1 MGNKRGLWVNE
12 HTFVEFNH
20 NTTAPLS
27 QEIASRGRSI
37 DFYNLGMYLP
47 NPDPVLKK
55 MGKDIQVY
63 RELLSDA
70 HVGACVINRKAGVKS
85 LNWSIDR
92 GKARSRQAKIIED
105 VFKGLDIERITGE
118 ILNAPLFGNQPLE
131 VMWEQSGKYWLPKD
145 IVGKPQRWFV
155 YDEDNKPRFLT
166 KTNMT
171 LGEELPEKKFL
182 FPTHDWEYEN
192 PYGFAL
198 LSRCFWP
205 VTFKRGGY
213 KFWVIFTEKFGMPF
227 LLGKLPRGLEQKEY
241 DDLAETLERMVQD
254 AIAVVPDDGSIEML
268 TGKDKGGG
276 GGGSADLYEKLLK
289 YGDGEVSKALVGQT
303 LTTEIGSTGSYGAS
317 KTHMQVRNEIVWGD
331 KKLVESVFN
340 RLIKWI
346 AEYNFG
352 DGEVP
357 AFSLWAEED
366 VDKNL
371 ADRDKALSFTG
382 QVKFTKKYFMKN
394 YGFEEEDIVV
404 NEEMPEGKNA
414 PIQFAEGDPT
424 LNPPLVKGRK
434 EEGFPDQAAL
444 DDAMNSITPEELQ
457 GQMQGILKPIIDLIN
472 NGKDYNAVMEELLKT
487 FPEMD
492 TSALEEMLAR
502 AILVSELW
510 GRLNAEK

>member
-171 LGEELPEKKFL
+171 LGEFKSARLPSYCACEGAFFMPEKFTLYQALRHCSAVHLYQRLVFSLALIVDCSSYKFL
-182 FPTHDWEYEN
+182 PRAAFSEYEN
-192 PYGFAL
+192 G
-198 LSRCFWP
+198 
-205 VTFKRGGY
+205 
-213 KFWVIFTEKFGMPF
+213 
-227 LLGKLPRGLEQKEY
+227 
-241 DDLAETLERMVQD
+241 
-254 AIAVVPDDGSIEML
+254 
-268 TGKDKGGG
+268 
-276 GGGSADLYEKLLK
+276 
-289 YGDGEVSKALVGQT
+289 
-303 LTTEIGSTGSYGAS
+303 
-317 KTHMQVRNEIVWGD
+317 
-331 KKLVESVFN
+331 
-340 RLIKWI
+340 
-346 AEYNFG
+346 
-352 DGEVP
+352 
-357 AFSLWAEED
+357 
-366 VDKNL
+366 
-371 ADRDKALSFTG
+371 
-382 QVKFTKKYFMKN
+382 
-394 YGFEEEDIVV
+394 
-404 NEEMPEGKNA
+404 
-414 PIQFAEGDPT
+414 
-424 LNPPLVKGRK
+424 
-434 EEGFPDQAAL
+434 
-444 DDAMNSITPEELQ
+444 
-457 GQMQGILKPIIDLIN
+457 
-472 NGKDYNAVMEELLKT
+472 
-487 FPEMD
+487 
-492 TSALEEMLAR
+492 
-502 AILVSELW
+502 
-510 GRLNAEK
+510 